1 MYAIN
6 RNIDITKSIKINQ
19 YLKDQASILK
29 LKNAILGMKIHEKWS
44 TADSWKLS
52 KFDLKNPIMYTSKKL
67 KWWQVI

>member
-1 MYAIN
+1 M
-6 RNIDITKSIKINQ
+6 SIKINQ

-44 TADSWKLS
+44 TADSLKLS

-67 KWWQVI
+67 K